1 MRDDMLLKRPL
12 ESHFKRENSRIS
24 RTSGRKRTLRSEKRR
39 IRDEERTGPNEFNIL
54 NQVQRVQ
61 IAKTK
66 LDTVKPRCSAT
77 A

>member
-24 RTSGRKRTLRSEKRR
+24 RTSGRKRSEKRR
-39 IRDEERTGPNEFNIL
+39 IGDEERTGPNEFNIL